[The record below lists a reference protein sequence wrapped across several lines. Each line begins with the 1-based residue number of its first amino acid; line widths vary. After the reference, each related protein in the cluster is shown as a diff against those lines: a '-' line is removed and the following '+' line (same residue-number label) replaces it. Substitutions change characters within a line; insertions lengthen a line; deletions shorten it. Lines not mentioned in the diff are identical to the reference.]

1 MESSQSDNNLNI
13 RIQLFREPNPF
24 IYIQHDLSS
33 KRYRVS
39 TNYKYLNEE
48 YKLKIQFIRNF
59 SALDIK
65 HENSL
70 IEILSHS
77 SLNFSVFFKCT
88 NFEELEF
95 KHENEYGTSSL
106 KLFKFIDG
114 SKECNNRT
122 SIIIFN
128 KRYLAETSYSLFFTS
143 EKFNNIDEFLVDWNE
158 RAKIGG
164 SNEISS

>member
-1 MESSQSDNNLNI
+1 MENNIENNLNI

-24 IYIQHDLSS
+24 IYIQHDLNS

-65 HENSL
+65 YRNSL
-70 IEILSHS
+70 IEILSHPGKD
-77 SLNFSVFFKCT
+77 FKDYSVFFKCT
-88 NFEELEF
+88 DFEELEF
-95 KHENEYGTSSL
+95 KNENTYGSSSL
-106 KLFKFIDG
+106 KLFKFIVG
-114 SKECNNRT
+114 SKNSNNRT

-128 KRYLAETSYSLFFTS
+128 KRYLTESSYSLFFSS
-143 EKFNNIDEFLVDWNE
+143 EKFNNLDEFLIDWNKN
-158 RAKIGG
+158 AGG
-164 SNEISS
+164 TS

>member
-1 MESSQSDNNLNI
+1 MENIENNLNI

-24 IYIQHDLSS
+24 IYIQHDLGS

-65 HENSL
+65 YKNSL

-77 SLNFSVFFKCT
+77 GQNFSVFFKCT
-88 NFEELEF
+88 NFEEIEF
-95 KHENEYGTSSL
+95 KHDTETGSSSL

-114 SKECNNRT
+114 NKSNDDRT

-128 KRYLAETSYSLFFTS
+128 KRFCSESSYSLFFAS
-143 EKFNNIDEFLVDWNE
+143 EKFNNLDEFLITWNG
-158 RAKIGG
+158 RRR
-164 SNEISS
+164 NEVSS